1 MAGRSVPPAVAG
13 RRLCLPPPASHL
25 QLPKTPS
32 SLTIFTAHT
41 VTPMRLL
48 LASLFTGLMLA
59 TAFSSASAQ
68 GPVEATQTV
77 KATPA
82 MIIYLVDGRR
92 MQVDEVRESAEGFW
106 YTTGTL
112 TTLLDKARVKR
123 IEQPLPPEEKA
134 PLGAEETLA
143 GSWSIKDSHK
153 VEKFF
158 ATKFDRRLPT
168 TAFGQSAL
176 HTRWGLDHRQGID
189 VGLHPESEEGRA
201 LINFL
206 RAEKIPFLAFRGA
219 IPGVATGPHIHIG
232 RGSHRTPVR

>member
-1 MAGRSVPPAVAG
+1 
-13 RRLCLPPPASHL
+13 
-25 QLPKTPS
+25 
-32 SLTIFTAHT
+32 
-41 VTPMRLL
+41 MRLL
-48 LASLFTGLMLA
+48 TSLFTGLILA
-59 TAFSSASAQ
+59 TAVSSASAQ
-68 GPVEATQTV
+68 APSEVAQTV
-77 KATPA
+77 NAPPA
-82 MIIYLVDGRR
+82 MIIHLVDGRR

-106 YTTGTL
+106 YRIGNL

-123 IEQPLPPEEKA
+123 IEQPSPPEENK
-134 PLGAEETLA
+134 PLGAGETPA

-153 VEKFF
+153 VETFF
-158 ATKFDRRLPT
+158 ATKFARRLPT

-189 VGLHPESEEGRA
+189 VGLHPESDEGRA

-232 RGSHRTPVR
+232 RGSHRTSAR